1 MQTVQEMKKKTCVT
15 KLWNP
20 SYPAWKVL
28 AAKKFTSPTHP
39 TQDDCKMIKE
49 AGHSQ
54 SVASRRVRFTS
65 FKIQMPNLCNHLDYA
80 YRVGRTQHFTDTA
93 ERGSAVFN
101 DVNLYS
107 HIVSFLGGEKLLF
120 ST

>member
-54 SVASRRVRFTS
+54 SVASSKVHI
-65 FKIQMPNLCNHLDYA
+65 IQD
-80 YRVGRTQHFTDTA
+80 TDA
-93 ERGSAVFN
+93 KSMQ
-101 DVNLYS
+101 S
-107 HIVSFLGGEKLLF
+107 LGICIQSG
-120 ST
+120 

>member
-20 SYPAWKVL
+20 SYPAWKVH

-54 SVASRRVRFTS
+54 SVASSKVHI
-65 FKIQMPNLCNHLDYA
+65 IQD
-80 YRVGRTQHFTDTA
+80 TDA
-93 ERGSAVFN
+93 KSMQ
-101 DVNLYS
+101 S
-107 HIVSFLGGEKLLF
+107 LGLRIQ
-120 ST
+120 SR